1 MKIFVRSKNVFNI
14 FVFFRKLNKNNNK
27 QTKKSKKKKNK
38 NRKKIRSR
46 EGNSTLIDKSELI
59 TIDTLDKKDDAEEEG
74 KIKFILI
81 KKLLN

>member
-1 MKIFVRSKNVFNI
+1 MFDI

-27 QTKKSKKKKNK
+27 QTRKSQKKKNK

-46 EGNSTLIDKSELI
+46 EGNSTFIDKSELI

-74 KIKFILI
+74 KIKILI

>member
-1 MKIFVRSKNVFNI
+1 MKIFVRSKNVFDI

-27 QTKKSKKKKNK
+27 QTRKSQKKKNK

-46 EGNSTLIDKSELI
+46 EGNSTFIDKSELI

-74 KIKFILI
+74 KIKILI